1 MELKDKVVFITGST
15 QGIGAAMAVAFVR
28 QGAKLIV
35 NGRKQELPKDLK
47 DALDKEN
54 ADYRYLSADLA
65 QDNLEEIGKTAW
77 NLFGKIDV
85 LINNAGQAKDKMF
98 IGMHDAD
105 FEEVLNLDLKVP
117 FFLSKAIMKRMN
129 KERSGVIINLSSVV
143 GLHGNVGQ
151 ANYAAAKAGL
161 IGFTKSIAREGALR
175 NIRVNAIA
183 PGYMSTNNTAQLRSD
198 SDRSEAIIDRIP
210 AGRWGTPDDMKGAV
224 VFLASAASDYVNGFT
239 LAVDGGWLAR

>member
-15 QGIGAAMAVAFVR
+15 QGIGAAMAVAFAR

-183 PGYMSTNNTAQLRSD
+183 PGMIDTEMTRKLSERVKKNILEQIPLKRLGSTNEVAQ
-198 SDRSEAIIDRIP
+198 
-210 AGRWGTPDDMKGAV
+210 GAV
-224 VFLASAASDYVNGFT
+224 FLVQNDYVTGQT
-239 LAVDGGWLAR
+239 IVIDGGMTI

>member
-15 QGIGAAMAVAFVR
+15 QGIGAAMAVAFAR

-85 LINNAGQAKDKMF
+85 LINNAGQTKDKMF

-183 PGYMSTNNTAQLRSD
+183 PGMIDTEMTQKLSERVKKNILEQIPLKRLGSTNEVAQ
-198 SDRSEAIIDRIP
+198 
-210 AGRWGTPDDMKGAV
+210 GAV
-224 VFLASAASDYVNGFT
+224 FLVQNDYVTGQT
-239 LAVDGGWLAR
+239 IVIDGGMTI

>member
-15 QGIGAAMAVAFVR
+15 QGIGAAMAVAFAR

-129 KERSGVIINLSSVV
+129 KERSGVIINLSSAV

-183 PGYMSTNNTAQLRSD
+183 PGMIDTEMTQKLSERVKKNILEQIPLKRLGSTNEVAQ
-198 SDRSEAIIDRIP
+198 
-210 AGRWGTPDDMKGAV
+210 GAV
-224 VFLASAASDYVNGFT
+224 FLVQNDYVTGQT
-239 LAVDGGWLAR
+239 IVIDGGMTI

>member
-15 QGIGAAMAVAFVR
+15 QGIGAAMAVAFAR

-77 NLFGKIDV
+77 NLFGNIDV

-183 PGYMSTNNTAQLRSD
+183 PGMIDTEMTQKLSERVKKNILEQIPLKRLGSTNEVAQ
-198 SDRSEAIIDRIP
+198 
-210 AGRWGTPDDMKGAV
+210 GAV
-224 VFLASAASDYVNGFT
+224 FLVQNDYVTGQT
-239 LAVDGGWLAR
+239 IVIDGGMTI

>member
-15 QGIGAAMAVAFVR
+15 QGIGAAIAVAFAR

-183 PGYMSTNNTAQLRSD
+183 PGMIDTEMTQKLSERVKKNILEQIPLKRLGSTNEVAQ
-198 SDRSEAIIDRIP
+198 
-210 AGRWGTPDDMKGAV
+210 GAV
-224 VFLASAASDYVNGFT
+224 FLVQNDYVTGQT
-239 LAVDGGWLAR
+239 IVIDGGMTI

>member
-15 QGIGAAMAVAFVR
+15 QGIGAAMAVAFAR

-183 PGYMSTNNTAQLRSD
+183 PGMIDTEMTQKLSERVKKNILEQIPLKRLGSTNEVAQ
-198 SDRSEAIIDRIP
+198 
-210 AGRWGTPDDMKGAV
+210 GA
-224 VFLASAASDYVNGFT
+224 VFLAQNDYVTGQT
-239 LAVDGGWLAR
+239 IVIDGGMTI

>member
-15 QGIGAAMAVAFVR
+15 QGIGAAMAVAFAR

-54 ADYRYLSADLA
+54 ADYRYLSVDLA

-183 PGYMSTNNTAQLRSD
+183 PGMIDTEMTQKLSERVKKNILEQIPLKRLGSTNEVAQ
-198 SDRSEAIIDRIP
+198 
-210 AGRWGTPDDMKGAV
+210 GAV
-224 VFLASAASDYVNGFT
+224 FLVQNDYVTGQT
-239 LAVDGGWLAR
+239 IVIDGGMTI

>member
-1 MELKDKVVFITGST
+1 MGLKDKVVFITGST
-15 QGIGAAMAVAFVR
+15 QGIGAAMAVAFAR

-183 PGYMSTNNTAQLRSD
+183 PGMIDTEMTQKLSERVKKNILEQIPLKRLGSTNEVAQ
-198 SDRSEAIIDRIP
+198 
-210 AGRWGTPDDMKGAV
+210 GAV
-224 VFLASAASDYVNGFT
+224 FLVQNDYVTGQT
-239 LAVDGGWLAR
+239 IVIDGGMTI

>member
-15 QGIGAAMAVAFVR
+15 QGIGAAMAVAFAR

-47 DALDKEN
+47 DAFDKEN

-183 PGYMSTNNTAQLRSD
+183 PGMIDTEMTQKLSERVKKNILEQMPLKRLGSTNEVAQ
-198 SDRSEAIIDRIP
+198 
-210 AGRWGTPDDMKGAV
+210 GA
-224 VFLASAASDYVNGFT
+224 VFLAQNDYVTGQT
-239 LAVDGGWLAR
+239 IVIDGGMTI

>member
-15 QGIGAAMAVAFVR
+15 QGIGAAMAVAFAR

-183 PGYMSTNNTAQLRSD
+183 PGMIDTEMTQKLSERVKENILEQIPLKRLGSTNEVAQ
-198 SDRSEAIIDRIP
+198 
-210 AGRWGTPDDMKGAV
+210 GA
-224 VFLASAASDYVNGFT
+224 VFLAQNDYVTGQT
-239 LAVDGGWLAR
+239 IVIDGGMTI

>member
-15 QGIGAAMAVAFVR
+15 QGIGAAMAVAFAR

-117 FFLSKAIMKRMN
+117 FFLSKAIMKKMN

-183 PGYMSTNNTAQLRSD
+183 PGMIDTEMTQKLSERVKKNILEQIPLKRLGSTNEVAQ
-198 SDRSEAIIDRIP
+198 
-210 AGRWGTPDDMKGAV
+210 GAV
-224 VFLASAASDYVNGFT
+224 FLVQNDYVTGQT
-239 LAVDGGWLAR
+239 IVIDGGMTI

>member
-15 QGIGAAMAVAFVR
+15 QGIGAAMAVAFAR
-28 QGAKLIV
+28 QGTKLIV

-183 PGYMSTNNTAQLRSD
+183 PGMIDTEMTQKLSERVKKNILEQIPLKRLGSTNEVAQ
-198 SDRSEAIIDRIP
+198 
-210 AGRWGTPDDMKGAV
+210 GAV
-224 VFLASAASDYVNGFT
+224 FLVQNDYVTGQT
-239 LAVDGGWLAR
+239 IVIDGGMTI

>member
-183 PGYMSTNNTAQLRSD
+183 PGLIDTEMTQKL
-198 SDRSEAIIDRIP
+198 SERVKKNILEQIP
-210 AGRWGTPDDMKGAV
+210 LK
-224 VFLASAASDYVNGFT
+224 LS
-239 LAVDGGWLAR
+239 LIHI

>member
-15 QGIGAAMAVAFVR
+15 QGIGAAMAVAFAR

-129 KERSGVIINLSSVV
+129 KERSGVIINLSGVV

-183 PGYMSTNNTAQLRSD
+183 PGMIDTEMTPKLSERVKKNILEQIPLKRLGSTNEVAQ
-198 SDRSEAIIDRIP
+198 
-210 AGRWGTPDDMKGAV
+210 GAV
-224 VFLASAASDYVNGFT
+224 FLVQNDYVTGQT
-239 LAVDGGWLAR
+239 IVIDGGMTI

>member
-15 QGIGAAMAVAFVR
+15 QGIGAAMAVAFAR

-117 FFLSKAIMKRMN
+117 FFLRKAIMKRMN

-183 PGYMSTNNTAQLRSD
+183 PGMIDTEMTQKLSERVKKNILEQIPLKRLGSTNEVAQ
-198 SDRSEAIIDRIP
+198 
-210 AGRWGTPDDMKGAV
+210 GAV
-224 VFLASAASDYVNGFT
+224 FLVQNDYVTGQT
-239 LAVDGGWLAR
+239 IVIDGGMTI